1 MIRIVK
7 LHFKREH
14 IPAFI
19 QLFEERKERIASFP
33 GCNKVSL
40 LQDKN
45 NEQIF
50 FTYSYWEDDAALE
63 NYRTSLFFKET
74 WQLTKALFEEKA
86 AAWSVEPLYESM

>member
-86 AAWSVEPLYESM
+86 TAWSVERLYESV